1 MHFIPIEGHIKHD
14 TNCFC
19 PVSFML
25 HLWIGNDNRKIGL
38 VPCRKHPEQTSLTYY
53 IAVEVCNREPNRVFR
68 LMVHINTSF
77 YLFFISRLLKAALK
91 HDLRLIEPIGKNGA
105 SSSLCSRK
113 IILFPLISLFIRFHE
128 PFFYSGNL
136 DLFIIIFYHT
146 DFKKSIP
153 QLFTTVS

>member
-1 MHFIPIEGHIKHD
+1 MHFILIEGHIKHD

-25 HLWIGNDNRKIGL
+25 HLWVGNDNRKIGL

-91 HDLRLIEPIGKNGA
+91 HDLRLIELIGKKW
-105 SSSLCSRK
+105 R
-113 IILFPLISLFIRFHE
+113 IFFSLFTQNN
-128 PFFYSGNL
+128 PFPFDFFIHTFSRTFL
-136 DLFIIIFYHT
+136 LFR
-146 DFKKSIP
+146 
-153 QLFTTVS
+153 